1 MALSSSTSQIPLFKH
16 QFFGTSQNLRTL
28 NLPTTE
34 IPRCRLIS
42 SFHTARSKSCSSPLR
57 TISCVAGDD
66 GTREASSLPTSISSV
81 FVKGFSDSVSEGRL
95 KKVFSEFGQVT
106 NVKIIVKERT
116 RQSLGYGYVWFNR
129 KEDAQLAV
137 DAMNGKFFD
146 GRFILVK
153 FGQPGLSRRRRP
165 HAVFFAASI
174 AFLDLCCGSRSRKCR
189 NPKCKGLKKAME
201 FDLQLQTEECVK
213 SGTVK
218 EIDRLPWK
226 GGSESNPDYECLRA
240 ELRKMAPVNGRAV
253 LIFRSKCGCPIAKLE
268 GWGPKRGRRHKK

>member
-1 MALSSSTSQIPLFKH
+1 MALSSSTFQIPLFKH
-16 QFFGTSQNLRTL
+16 QFFETSQNLRTL
-28 NLPTTE
+28 NSLTTE

-42 SFHTARSKSCSSPLR
+42 SFHTEQIKPSSPLR
-57 TISCVAGDD
+57 TISCIAGDD
-66 GTREASSLPTSISSV
+66 GTREASSLPTSITSI

-165 HAVFFAASI
+165 HSG
-174 AFLDLCCGSRSRKCR
+174 FL
-189 NPKCKGLKKAME
+189 
-201 FDLQLQTEECVK
+201 F
-213 SGTVK
+213 
-218 EIDRLPWK
+218 
-226 GGSESNPDYECLRA
+226 
-240 ELRKMAPVNGRAV
+240 VN
-253 LIFRSKCGCPIAKLE
+253 K
-268 GWGPKRGRRHKK
+268 